1 MIADK
6 FKVVFKVNTGAAVLR
21 PRLYSGLKYAA
32 FICAGSFTVWFVLI
46 PLISYFA
53 PGMTLPVGEWYSADG
68 GGNMTPEEL
77 FFNYGRP
84 LGIGGIAMA
93 GIIGIIK
100 SSKIIRQA
108 LGLAVKKSSKVKEC
122 GNASGPNATCP

>member
-1 MIADK
+1 
-6 FKVVFKVNTGAAVLR
+6 
-21 PRLYSGLKYAA
+21 
-32 FICAGSFTVWFVLI
+32 
-46 PLISYFA
+46 
-53 PGMTLPVGEWYSADG
+53 
-68 GGNMTPEEL
+68 MTPEEL

-108 LGLAVKKSSKVKEC
+108 LGLAVKELKGKKNVETRERTERDLPMKTILSVLIAVLVAVLFFFQFGVLHNWLFTGHFAAAWSLSIGVPRLRRWRPMP
-122 GNASGPNATCP
+122 SPSWGPTRCRA